1 MINEK
6 KAIEIAKS
14 FAKDNKYGWDES
26 FHESKVSYLDG
37 IPVWLVS
44 TLDIKYYKELAW
56 MMEEMPSPIHYF
68 IDMSLGECIAVKG
81 REDVIIRFN

>member
-14 FAKDNKYGWDES
+14 FARDNRYGWDES
-26 FHESKVSYLDG
+26 FYEAKLSSIDG
-37 IPVWLVS
+37 KSVWLIS
-44 TLDIKYYKELAW
+44 TLDIKHFKELPW

-81 REDVIIRFN
+81 RGDITIKLK